1 MKKII
6 LAAVAASVAAT
17 GFAGSYAVPAASQPA
32 SDQSAYIELNGGYA
46 LTNYVKSHGF
56 TAADYNH
63 DNGGF
68 AGGIAA
74 GYHFMPNL
82 GVEAGF
88 EMPFQKTAKTAD
100 KKNHVTQYSFYGAG
114 RLNANLGQGVDLFV
128 LAGLGYT
135 HQSDKTTGTEVKS
148 SGIGFV
154 GGAGVDY
161 TVANNFVIGAKY
173 LHFAGRDDNSKAD
186 NPAFASPQYFLV
198 SVGYKIGM

>member
-17 GFAGSYAVPAASQPA
+17 GFAGSYAAPAASQPA
-32 SDQSAYIELNGGYA
+32 SDQAAYIELNGGYA
-46 LTNYVKSHGF
+46 LTNYVKSNNK
-56 TAADYNH
+56 TAADYKH

-88 EMPFQKTAKTAD
+88 EMPFQKTATTAD
-100 KKNHVTQYSFYGAG
+100 TKNKVTQYSFYGAG

-135 HQSDKTTGTEVKS
+135 HQGDKTSGTELKS
-148 SGIGFV
+148 SEVGFV

-173 LHFAGRDDNSKAD
+173 LHFAGRSNATDNTK
-186 NPAFASPQYFLV
+186 PTFAAPQYFLV